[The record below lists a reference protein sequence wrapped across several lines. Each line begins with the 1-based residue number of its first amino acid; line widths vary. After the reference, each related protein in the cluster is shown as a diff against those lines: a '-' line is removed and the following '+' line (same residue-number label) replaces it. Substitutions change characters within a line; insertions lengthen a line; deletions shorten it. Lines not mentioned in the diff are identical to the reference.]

1 MLAALGAALAVHAAD
16 IDMEGLPDTG
26 LDTSAWVTGQNPPID
41 DMVDA
46 NDFQFAAK
54 NKLDNRRY
62 AYYRTAALDEI
73 TYERNMHDWEKVRM
87 NGFAFQDVTN
97 LNRKT
102 KILGHEFDSPFFI
115 APAAM
120 AGYTDP
126 EAERNLARAAGDSK
140 VLYVP
145 SISSTLSIEEIAA
158 AGADNQIMFHQEY
171 IWENRTQLQDEL
183 DRIKSNGFRAVFLTV
198 DNTGVE
204 GIRPRYDR
212 YRSSSGSSH
221 ASDTSIEALNE
232 LRQMTDLPIVPKGVK
247 TAHDVKLCADL
258 GFPAV
263 YISNHGGRQV
273 DMGVTAIEV
282 LLDLHRD
289 YPEVFGQ
296 IEIYADGGVRHASHM
311 LTLISLGVTAV
322 GVGRPFYFANIYGQ
336 DGVSKLIDIFN
347 TELDSTMRLMG
358 EDNIRS
364 YRGNSTFVSL
374 EKHFRM
380 TLIIKADFAI
390 PDQHQENRA
399 RLLRRSSCQQPRRQ
413 RLQHSCTPRLNRL
426 TTVSGQ
432 TYFPSHANRGVLAT
446 RATYAV

>member
-1 MLAALGAALAVHAAD
+1 MIAAIAAALTVHAAD
-16 IDMEGLPDTG
+16 IDMEGLPNTG
-26 LDTSAWVTGQNPPID
+26 LDTTAWVTGQNPPID

-54 NKLDNRRY
+54 NKLNGQRY

-87 NGFAFQDVTN
+87 NGFSFNDVSN

-102 KILGHEFDSPFFI
+102 KILGHQFDSPFFI
-115 APAAM
+115 APAAK

-126 EAERNLARAAGDSK
+126 DAERNLVRAAGNAN

-145 SISSTLSIEEIAA
+145 SVSSTLTIEEIAA
-158 AGADNQIMFHQEY
+158 AKLDNQTMFHQEY
-171 IWENRTQLQDEL
+171 IWEDRDRLQDEL
-183 DRIKSNGFRAVFLTV
+183 NRMKSTGFRAIFLTV

-204 GIRPRYDR
+204 GVRPRYDR
-212 YRSSSGSSH
+212 FRKSEGSSH
-221 ASDTSIEALNE
+221 ASDTSIKAMNE
-232 LRQMTDLPIVPKGVK
+232 LRKLTDLPIVPKGVK

-273 DMGVTAIEV
+273 DMGVTAVEV

-289 YPEVFGQ
+289 YPEVFDQ

-336 DGVSKLIDIFN
+336 DGVAKLIDIFN
-347 TELDSTMRLMG
+347 AELDSTMRLMG
-358 EDNIRS
+358 EDNIES

-374 EKHFRM
+374 LNASKPYR
-380 TLIIKADFAI
+380 IKADLTF
-390 PDQHQENRA
+390 PDQHQE
-399 RLLRRSSCQQPRRQ
+399 
-413 RLQHSCTPRLNRL
+413 
-426 TTVSGQ
+426 G
-432 TYFPSHANRGVLAT
+432 
-446 RATYAV
+446 

>member
-1 MLAALGAALAVHAAD
+1 MITAIAAALTVHAAD
-16 IDMEGLPDTG
+16 IDMEGLPNTG
-26 LDTSAWVTGQNPPID
+26 LDTTAWVTGQNPPID

-54 NKLDNRRY
+54 NKLNGQRY

-87 NGFAFQDVTN
+87 NGFSFNDVSN

-102 KILGHEFDSPFFI
+102 KILGHQFDSPFFI
-115 APAAM
+115 APAAQ

-126 EAERNLARAAGDSK
+126 DAERNLVRAAGNAN

-145 SISSTLSIEEIAA
+145 SVSSTLTIEEIAA
-158 AGADNQIMFHQEY
+158 AKLDNQTMFHQEY
-171 IWENRTQLQDEL
+171 IWEDRDRLQDEL
-183 DRIKSNGFRAVFLTV
+183 NRMKSTGFRAIFLTV

-204 GIRPRYDR
+204 GVRPRYDR
-212 YRSSSGSSH
+212 FRKSEGSSH
-221 ASDTSIEALNE
+221 ASDTSIKAMNE
-232 LRQMTDLPIVPKGVK
+232 LRKLTDLPIVPKGVK

-273 DMGVTAIEV
+273 DMGVTAVEV

-289 YPEVFGQ
+289 YPEVFDQ

-336 DGVSKLIDIFN
+336 DGVAKLIDIFN
-347 TELDSTMRLMG
+347 AELDSTMRLMG
-358 EDNIRS
+358 EDNIES
-364 YRGNSTFVSL
+364 YRGNSTFVSSQD
-374 EKHFRM
+374 
-380 TLIIKADFAI
+380 AS
-390 PDQHQENRA
+390 
-399 RLLRRSSCQQPRRQ
+399 RS
-413 RLQHSCTPRLNRL
+413 
-426 TTVSGQ
+426 
-432 TYFPSHANRGVLAT
+432 Y
-446 RATYAV
+446 

>member
-1 MLAALGAALAVHAAD
+1 VQVPVPLVALFLACRLPSFICVVVPFVVYTLTRSLPNPTSNTFAQQSTMRSSTMFAALAASLTVRAAD
-16 IDMEGLPDTG
+16 IDMEGLPNTG

-54 NKLDNRRY
+54 NKLDGRRY

-87 NGFAFQDVTN
+87 NGFAFNDVSN

-115 APAAM
+115 APAAE

-126 EAERNLARAAGDSK
+126 DAERNLARAAGDAN

-145 SISSTLSIEEIAA
+145 SVSSTLSIEEIAA
-158 AGADNQIMFHQEY
+158 AGRDNQIMFHQEY
-171 IWENRTQLQDEL
+171 IWEDRDRLQDEL
-183 DRIKSNGFRAVFLTV
+183 DRMKNSGFRAIFLTT
-198 DNTGVE
+198 DNTGVK
-204 GIRPRYDR
+204 GVRPRYDR
-212 YRSSSGSSH
+212 FRTSSGSSH
-221 ASDTSIEALNE
+221 ASDTSIKAMNE
-232 LRQMTDLPIVPKGVK
+232 LRQMTDLPIVPKGLK
-247 TAHDVKLCADL
+247 SAHDVKLCADL

-273 DMGVTAIEV
+273 DMGLTAIEV

-289 YPEVFGQ
+289 YPEVFDQ

-311 LTLISLGVTAV
+311 VTLISLGVTAV

-347 TELDSTMRLMG
+347 TELESTMRLMG
-358 EDNIRS
+358 EDDIRS
-364 YRGNSTFVSL
+364 YRGNSTFVS
-374 EKHFRM
+374 
-380 TLIIKADFAI
+380 
-390 PDQHQENRA
+390 
-399 RLLRRSSCQQPRRQ
+399 SCNTSNPR
-413 RLQHSCTPRLNRL
+413 
-426 TTVSGQ
+426 
-432 TYFPSHANRGVLAT
+432 TYTN
-446 RATYAV
+446 

>member
-1 MLAALGAALAVHAAD
+1 MIAAIAAALTVHAAD
-16 IDMEGLPDTG
+16 IDMEGLPNTG
-26 LDTSAWVTGQNPPID
+26 LDTTAWVTGQNPPID

-54 NKLDNRRY
+54 NKLNGQRY

-87 NGFAFQDVTN
+87 NGFSFNDVSN

-102 KILGHEFDSPFFI
+102 KILGHQFDSPFFI
-115 APAAM
+115 APAAK

-126 EAERNLARAAGDSK
+126 DAERNLVRAAGNAN

-145 SISSTLSIEEIAA
+145 SVSSTLTIEEIAA
-158 AGADNQIMFHQEY
+158 AKLDNQTMFHQEY
-171 IWENRTQLQDEL
+171 IWEDRDRLQDDL
-183 DRIKSNGFRAVFLTV
+183 NRMKSSGFRAIFLTV

-204 GIRPRYDR
+204 GVRPRYDR
-212 YRSSSGSSH
+212 FRASEGSSH
-221 ASDTSIEALNE
+221 ASDTSIKALNE
-232 LRQMTDLPIVPKGVK
+232 LRKLTDLPIVPKGVK

-273 DMGVTAIEV
+273 DMGVTAVEV

-289 YPEVFGQ
+289 YPEVFDQ

-336 DGVSKLIDIFN
+336 DGVAKLIDIFN

-358 EDNIRS
+358 EDNIES

-374 EKHFRM
+374 SNASKS
-380 TLIIKADFAI
+380 
-390 PDQHQENRA
+390 N
-399 RLLRRSSCQQPRRQ
+399 
-413 RLQHSCTPRLNRL
+413 
-426 TTVSGQ
+426 
-432 TYFPSHANRGVLAT
+432 
-446 RATYAV
+446 

>member
-1 MLAALGAALAVHAAD
+1 MIAALAAALTIHAAD
-16 IDMEGLPDTG
+16 IDMEGLPNTG

-54 NKLDNRRY
+54 NKLNGQRY

-87 NGFAFQDVTN
+87 NGFSFNDVSN

-102 KILGHEFDSPFFI
+102 KILGHQFDSPFFI
-115 APAAM
+115 APAAQ

-126 EAERNLARAAGDSK
+126 DAERNLVRAAGNAN

-145 SISSTLSIEEIAA
+145 SVSSTLTIEEIAA
-158 AGADNQIMFHQEY
+158 AKLDNQTMFHQEY
-171 IWENRTQLQDEL
+171 IWEDRDRLQDEL
-183 DRIKSNGFRAVFLTV
+183 NRMKSSGFRAIFLTV

-204 GIRPRYDR
+204 GVRPRYDR
-212 YRSSSGSSH
+212 FRKSEGSSH
-221 ASDTSIEALNE
+221 ASDTSIKAMNE
-232 LRQMTDLPIVPKGVK
+232 LRKLTDLPIVPKGVK

-273 DMGVTAIEV
+273 DMGVTAVEV

-289 YPEVFGQ
+289 YPEVFNQ

-336 DGVSKLIDIFN
+336 DGVAKLIDIFN
-347 TELDSTMRLMG
+347 AELDSTMRLMG
-358 EDNIRS
+358 EDNIES
-364 YRGNSTFVSL
+364 YRGNSTFVSTSIASNL
-374 EKHFRM
+374 SR
-380 TLIIKADFAI
+380 TKADLTL
-390 PDQHQENRA
+390 PDQHQE
-399 RLLRRSSCQQPRRQ
+399 
-413 RLQHSCTPRLNRL
+413 
-426 TTVSGQ
+426 G
-432 TYFPSHANRGVLAT
+432 
-446 RATYAV
+446 

>member
-1 MLAALGAALAVHAAD
+1 MITAIAAALTVHAAD
-16 IDMEGLPDTG
+16 IDMEGLPNTG
-26 LDTSAWVTGQNPPID
+26 LDTTAWVTGQNPPID

-54 NKLDNRRY
+54 NKLNGQRY

-87 NGFAFQDVTN
+87 NGFSFNDVSN

-102 KILGHEFDSPFFI
+102 KILGHQFDSPFFI
-115 APAAM
+115 APAAQ

-126 EAERNLARAAGDSK
+126 DAERNLVRAAGNAN

-145 SISSTLSIEEIAA
+145 SVSSTLTIEEIAA
-158 AGADNQIMFHQEY
+158 AKLDNQTMFHQEY
-171 IWENRTQLQDEL
+171 IWEDRDRLQDEL
-183 DRIKSNGFRAVFLTV
+183 NRMKSTGFRAIFLTV

-204 GIRPRYDR
+204 GVRPRYDR
-212 YRSSSGSSH
+212 FRKSEGSSH
-221 ASDTSIEALNE
+221 ASDTSIKAMNE
-232 LRQMTDLPIVPKGVK
+232 LRKLTDLPIVPKGVK

-273 DMGVTAIEV
+273 DMGVTAVEV

-289 YPEVFGQ
+289 YPEVFDQ

-336 DGVSKLIDIFN
+336 DGVAKLIDIFN
-347 TELDSTMRLMG
+347 AELDSTMRLMG
-358 EDNIRS
+358 EDNIES

-374 EKHFRM
+374 LNASKPYR
-380 TLIIKADFAI
+380 IKADLTF
-390 PDQHQENRA
+390 PDQHQE
-399 RLLRRSSCQQPRRQ
+399 
-413 RLQHSCTPRLNRL
+413 
-426 TTVSGQ
+426 G
-432 TYFPSHANRGVLAT
+432 
-446 RATYAV
+446 

>member
-1 MLAALGAALAVHAAD
+1 MIAAIAAALTVHAAD
-16 IDMEGLPDTG
+16 IDMEGLPNTG
-26 LDTSAWVTGQNPPID
+26 LDTTAWVTGQNPPID

-54 NKLDNRRY
+54 NKLNGQRY

-87 NGFAFQDVTN
+87 NGFSFNDVSN

-102 KILGHEFDSPFFI
+102 KILGHQFDSPFFI
-115 APAAM
+115 APAAK

-126 EAERNLARAAGDSK
+126 DAERNLVRAAGNAN

-145 SISSTLSIEEIAA
+145 SVSSTLTIEEIAA
-158 AGADNQIMFHQEY
+158 AKLDNQTMFHQEY
-171 IWENRTQLQDEL
+171 IWEDRDRLQDDL
-183 DRIKSNGFRAVFLTV
+183 NRMKSSGFRAIFLTV

-204 GIRPRYDR
+204 GVRPRYDR
-212 YRSSSGSSH
+212 FRASEGSSH
-221 ASDTSIEALNE
+221 ASDTSIKAMNE
-232 LRQMTDLPIVPKGVK
+232 LRKLTDLPIVPKGVK

-273 DMGVTAIEV
+273 DMGVTAVEV

-289 YPEVFGQ
+289 YPEVFDQ

-336 DGVSKLIDIFN
+336 DGVAKLIDIFN

-358 EDNIRS
+358 EDNIES
-364 YRGNSTFVSL
+364 YRGNSTFVS
-374 EKHFRM
+374 
-380 TLIIKADFAI
+380 
-390 PDQHQENRA
+390 
-399 RLLRRSSCQQPRRQ
+399 
-413 RLQHSCTPRLNRL
+413 
-426 TTVSGQ
+426 
-432 TYFPSHANRGVLAT
+432 PSNASKSN
-446 RATYAV
+446 